1 MWNRAKRNLFTN
13 TLRPGLFRTR
23 GDSDPYLGTG
33 HITLGVWPPIP
44 IPKAGESPGLTE
56 VCLTRR
62 ERLKIG
68 ASPTGL
74 GEERREARGHN
85 LFLLTDSPRVGA
97 GRQHK
102 KQI

>member
-44 IPKAGESPGLTE
+44 IPKAGESPGLPNQK
-56 VCLTRR
+56 R
-62 ERLKIG
+62 E
-68 ASPTGL
+68 TGD
-74 GEERREARGHN
+74 RSITHRAR
-85 LFLLTDSPRVGA
+85 
-97 GRQHK
+97 
-102 KQI
+102 